1 MQTPPPSTS
10 TGAFAPISPAKSTLP
25 ATTDSSAQAPKA
37 SAYFV
42 SLGCPK
48 NLVDSQVMLGLLEK
62 DRYELS
68 QTPETAD
75 VIIVN
80 TCSFIQ
86 ASKEE
91 SIDTILEM
99 ASHKDNGRCKVLVA
113 TGCLPQRYS
122 KQLEEQMP
130 EVDMFIGTGQYHRIT
145 ELLDAHGKARELGA
159 PLPKRSYIDQPAF
172 IHTENDPRV
181 HTGAGF
187 SAYLKLS
194 EGCNRRCAFCIIP
207 KLRGN
212 VRSRTV
218 ASLVAEAKQMAER
231 GVRELNLVAQ
241 DLTEYGMEWKY
252 KENLEMLLPEL
263 CKIDGIDWI
272 RLHYVY
278 PDQFSDELV
287 EIVAREPKIVKYLDM
302 PIQHTNDRVLASM
315 NRRLTR
321 EKLFDLIPKLRA
333 RIPELVFRT
342 SIIVG
347 FPGEQEEEFEQL
359 YNDLETLNLDHV
371 GVFRYSREEG
381 TKAAEME
388 DQIHPGTKRRR
399 ARKLTELLQRQS
411 HARNQKYVGKTVQ
424 VLLEGAS
431 EETELLLQGRMPT
444 QAQEIDG
451 HVLINDLEP
460 SAFPVGAGG
469 LKPGDMLEVEIT
481 EAMPHDLVGRAVRL
495 HSRGKR
501 MKEMAESVSSGMA
514 GLRVET
520 PAERTLSDISGG
532 RRNLHAGDSA

>member
-1 MQTPPPSTS
+1 MSSTPTK
-10 TGAFAPISPAKSTLP
+10 APV
-25 ATTDSSAQAPKA
+25 
-37 SAYFV
+37 YFV

-62 DRYELS
+62 DRY
-68 QTPETAD
+68 TVTDKPENAE

-91 SIDTILEM
+91 SIETILDM
-99 ASHKDNGRCKVLVA
+99 AQLKNEGNCKVLVA
-113 TGCLPQRYS
+113 SGCLPQRYS
-122 KQLEEQMP
+122 KELETEMP
-130 EVDMFIGTGQYHRIT
+130 EVDLFIGTGQYHRIT
-145 ELLDAHGKARELGA
+145 ELLSEHGKAKEQGA

-172 IHTENDPRV
+172 IHTEKDPRV
-181 HTGAGF
+181 HTGPTYT
-187 SAYLKLS
+187 AYLKLS

-218 ASLVAEAKQMAER
+218 ASLVEEAKNLAAR

-252 KENLEMLLPEL
+252 KERLETLLPEL
-263 CKIDGIDWI
+263 CKLDGIEWI

-287 EIVAREPKIVKYLDM
+287 EIIAREPKIVKYLDM

-321 EKLFDLIPKLRA
+321 AKLYDLVAKLRT
-333 RIPELVFRT
+333 RLPELVFRT

-347 FPGEQEEEFEQL
+347 FPGETEEEFEQL
-359 YNDLETLNLDHV
+359 CHDLEELHLDHV
-371 GVFRYSREEG
+371 GVFRYSKEEG
-381 TKAAEME
+381 TKAAEM
-388 DQIHPGTKRRR
+388 DTQIHPGTKRRR
-399 ARKLTELLQRQS
+399 SRKLIEMLQRQS
-411 HARNQKYVGKTVQ
+411 LARNERYVGRRVQ
-424 VLLEGAS
+424 LLVEGAS
-431 EETELLLQGRMPT
+431 DETDLLLQGRMPT

-451 HVLINDLEP
+451 HVLINDLD
-460 SAFPVGAGG
+460 ALGG
-469 LKPGDMLEVEIT
+469 EEIRPGDLIEVEIT
-481 EAMPHDLVGRAVRL
+481 EAMPHDLMSRAVAIL
-495 HSRGKR
+495 SRARVAAAAPSAAGEMPGLAAEWRGQDGPLASIGKTSNR
-501 MKEMAESVSSGMA
+501 
-514 GLRVET
+514 
-520 PAERTLSDISGG
+520 
-532 RRNLHAGDSA
+532 H